1 MIKKQVIINYNKY
14 IKKIFNNNFQIY
26 RINSLYT
33 NNKIDNNYYNKN
45 YNNDYNYNNI
55 NNNNINENNNII
67 INCNNINSFTYNK
80 INYCTTSKIIEKQQE
95 INKNNK
101 TALKKFFLKVH
112 PDLFFQFPNIKKTND
127 KSLSMLHSFLE
138 EIKTERLSRKQ
149 YDMQFY
155 YLDNNVYDN
164 ENDIPWFNIKFSI
177 NISSSN
183 SFDKIAYHLQ
193 DAQEQIQQ
201 FFKLLSIKEE
211 FILHSMIGNKSSL
224 SNCNNNNNDINLN
237 NDSLL
242 HFVKNLSN
250 FARETSKNFIDQER
264 EIDLMYT
271 YFYMEHKIRVLFQD
285 HNLPLDERKKLLKKL
300 EKLLNKLSPTSF
312 ENIGI
317 VNQIFQRDENNNK
330 NQNNGS
336 RRRKR
341 NDRLESFDLDD
352 DEIDRQGDRY
362 QGFGQ
367 RLRNSD
373 QETKQEIME
382 QFSMFSGSN
391 KNQFSGWQHIKSG
404 YITPESNPKQDDS
417 KLSDRLEGVSVVFSS
432 KLPNGVDSEGRLI
445 LNTMKKKQSTL
456 SEWTK
461 TIETFK
467 PSTIIENIRNCKNR
481 QSTERQLAKYFKVGF
496 IFTDYEKQND
506 KQYLQLLDRLI
517 SIGHFKH
524 QQSMEKS
531 YQQDLKDQE
540 ILLKQQ
546 LENNHGIQSFT
557 KNQFQ
562 NNKDE
567 EKEQEKEEDYNIK
580 GLEEISLKII
590 INDQKTTKSSS
601 KNQSNNN
608 SNQQEELYWK
618 FDPTLGVINVP
629 LNANYQ
635 DIIQFLKLNH
645 ESIKKEF
652 ERHKINMRNI
662 AQLELTF
669 KRQFRLLTLKKIDE
683 SITLNEMVSCLRRL
697 LFNHQPY
704 LPYFYGMKVIIGREN
719 KINPDGSIVIK
730 WDFEL

>member
-1 MIKKQVIINYNKY
+1 MIRKQVVIKYNKHLQ
-14 IKKIFNNNFQIY
+14 KIFNNNYQIY
-26 RINSLYT
+26 RINSLYS
-33 NNKIDNNYYNKN
+33 N
-45 YNNDYNYNNI
+45 YNNSI
-55 NNNNINENNNII
+55 NNKKDNII
-67 INCNNINSFTYNK
+67 NYSLINCNNINNNKNNNKFNSIFYNRN
-80 INYCTTSKIIEKQQE
+80 NYCTTSSKIIEKQQE
-95 INKNNK
+95 INRNNK
-101 TALKKFFLKVH
+101 IALKKFFLKVH

-127 KSLSMLHSFLE
+127 KSLSTLHSFLE
-138 EIKTERLSRKQ
+138 EIKTERISRKQ

-155 YLDNNVYDN
+155 YLDNNIYDN
-164 ENDIPWFNIKFSI
+164 ENDIPWFNIKFSV
-177 NISSSN
+177 NISSASSSSS
-183 SFDKIAYHLQ
+183 SFEKIAYHLQ
-193 DAQEQIQQ
+193 DAQEQIQE
-201 FFKLLSIKEE
+201 FFQLLSIKEQ

-224 SNCNNNNNDINLN
+224 SSSSSGNDINLN

-285 HNLPLDERKKLLKKL
+285 HSLPSDERKKLLKKL
-300 EKLLNKLSPTSF
+300 EKLLNKLSPRDF
-312 ENIGI
+312 QNIGI
-317 VNQIFQRDENNNK
+317 VNQIFQRDQYETKNNRN
-330 NQNNGS
+330 
-336 RRRKR
+336 RTRKR
-341 NDRLESFDLDD
+341 NDKLESFDLDD
-352 DEIDRQGDRY
+352 DEIDRQGDGY

-432 KLPNGVDSEGRLI
+432 KLPNGVDSEGRLV
-445 LNTMKKKQSTL
+445 LNTTKKKQSTL
-456 SEWTK
+456 SEWSK

-467 PSTIIENIRNCKNR
+467 PSTIIENIKNCKNR
-481 QSTERQLAKYFKVGF
+481 QSIERQLAKYFKVGF
-496 IFTDYEKQND
+496 IFTDYDKQND

-517 SIGHFKH
+517 SIGNFKH
-524 QQSMEKS
+524 QRSMEKS

-546 LENNHGIQSFT
+546 LENNYGIQSFT
-557 KNQFQ
+557 KNQF
-562 NNKDE
+562 NINKE
-567 EKEQEKEEDYNIK
+567 NKEEEEEEEEEDFNIK

-590 INDQKTTKSSS
+590 MNDQKIKN
-601 KNQSNNN
+601 KNQPLNN
-608 SNQQEELYWK
+608 QEELYWK

-629 LNANYQ
+629 LTANYQ
-635 DIIQFLKLNH
+635 DIIKFLKLNNQ
-645 ESIKKEF
+645 SIKKEY
-652 ERHKINMRNI
+652 ERHKINVRNI

-669 KRQFRLLTLKKIDE
+669 KRQFRLLSLKKIDE
-683 SITLNEMVSCLRRL
+683 SISLNEMVSCLRRL

>member
-1 MIKKQVIINYNKY
+1 MIKKKVIINYNKY
-14 IKKIFNNNFQIY
+14 IQKIFNNNYQIY
-26 RINSLYT
+26 RINSLYS
-33 NNKIDNNYYNKN
+33 NNNRIN
-45 YNNDYNYNNI
+45 YNYSNI
-55 NNNNINENNNII
+55 INENNNII
-67 INCNNINSFTYNK
+67 IINYNNFNSFIYNK
-80 INYCTTSKIIEKQQE
+80 INYCSTTTSKIIEKQQE

-101 TALKKFFLKVH
+101 IALKKFFLKVH

-127 KSLSMLHSFLE
+127 KSLSLLHSFLE

-149 YDMQFY
+149 YDLQFY
-155 YLDNNVYDN
+155 YLDNNIYDN
-164 ENDIPWFNIKFSI
+164 ENDIPFFNIKFSV
-177 NISSSN
+177 NISSSSSSN

-224 SNCNNNNNDINLN
+224 SSSNGSNNDINLN

-242 HFVKNLSN
+242 YFVKNLSN

-285 HNLPLDERKKLLKKL
+285 HNLALDERKKLLKKL
-300 EKLLNKLSPTSF
+300 EKLLNKLSPKSF
-312 ENIGI
+312 QNIGI
-317 VNQIFQRDENNNK
+317 VNQIFERDESIENKNKNKNNN
-330 NQNNGS
+330 G
-336 RRRKR
+336 RKR

-382 QFSMFSGSN
+382 QFSMFSGPN

-432 KLPNGVDSEGRLI
+432 KLPNGIDSEGRLI
-445 LNTMKKKQSTL
+445 LNTTKKKLSTL

-467 PSTIIENIRNCKNR
+467 PSTIIENIKNCKNR
-481 QSTERQLAKYFKVGF
+481 QSIEKQLAKYFKVGF
-496 IFTDYEKQND
+496 IFTDYDKQNQ

-517 SIGHFKH
+517 SIGNFKH

-546 LENNHGIQSFT
+546 LQNNHGIQSFT
-557 KNQFQ
+557 KDQF
-562 NNKDE
+562 KE
-567 EKEQEKEEDYNIK
+567 GEQEDEDEDFNIK
-580 GLEEISLKII
+580 GLEEISLKILM
-590 INDQKTTKSSS
+590 NDQKTTTK
-601 KNQSNNN
+601 SNNN
-608 SNQQEELYWK
+608 NNNTNQNELYWK

-635 DIIQFLKLNH
+635 DIIKFLKLNH
-645 ESIKKEF
+645 ESIKIEF

-669 KRQFRLLTLKKIDE
+669 KRQFRLLTLKKVDQT
-683 SITLNEMVSCLRRL
+683 ITLNEMVSCLRRL